1 MTARRGAAREPF
13 FLGHPG
19 SRALLGLLA
28 DKWTIPTIHALGRG
42 TRRTGELRRELDGVS
57 QKMLT
62 QTLRALEAHGLVART
77 VYPVVPPRVEYRLT
91 PLGQSL
97 NAPLAELCRWTERHG
112 AALESPPP
120 IARRAERVTA
130 G

>member
-1 MTARRGAAREPF
+1 MTPRRGAAREPF

-42 TRRTGELRRELDGVS
+42 TRRTGQLRRELDGVS

-62 QTLRALEAHGLVART
+62 QTLRALEAHGLVDRT

-91 PLGQSL
+91 PLGESL
-97 NAPLAELCRWTERHG
+97 NAPLAELCRWTARHG
-112 AALESPPP
+112 AELESPPP
-120 IARRAERVTA
+120 IARRAERV
-130 G
+130 GVG